1 MYIDIQPIRR
11 FQRQCVRAAK
21 EMDPKSIGLCP
32 QGFESPR
39 CRQVTAA
46 MPPVALSGSE
56 NQQVAEIDA
65 ELRGI
70 QTPQFT
76 SACLPEIP

>member
-1 MYIDIQPIRR
+1 MLAL
-11 FQRQCVRAAK
+11 QRQCVRAVK

-46 MPPVALSGSE
+46 MPPVELPGPE

-65 ELRGI
+65 ELLDI
-70 QTPQFT
+70 QTLQFK
-76 SACLPEIP
+76 SACLPNSRN